1 MSKFDEK
8 MALYK
13 AEFSKVGKSA
23 LDEALFLKVTKALG
37 PSIYLEDA
45 SRVSCS
51 DQVEKDRVKERFL
64 IGKMGQTD
72 GKNLDEA
79 INAVCEEMGSSNK
92 NKFRAIFYYMLVVKL
107 GLAGKYA

>member
-8 MALYK
+8 MAIYK
-13 AEFSKVGKSA
+13 AEYAKVGKSG
-23 LDEALFLKVTKALG
+23 LDEALFTKVTKALG

-51 DQVEKDRVKERFL
+51 DKAEKDRVKERFL
-64 IGKMGQTD
+64 IGKMGQKD
-72 GKNLDEA
+72 GKNLDDA
-79 INAVCEEMGSSNK
+79 IDAVCDEMGSANK

-107 GLAGKYA
+107 GLQGKYA